1 VATRKYKVEE
11 KDDGGR
17 IYHLR
22 NDVRLQVDASRNDQ
36 VAVLMWREAPDT
48 EKAEPDGG
56 DLYKSG
62 FRNKYIERNAPRIF
76 ADVQPKTEDA
86 EEERK
91 ANAERWKT
99 CLSELREDLENIAV
113 LLRTSTVAGQSILQQ
128 MAAASKKKRDVTE
141 RLLRYGRNGATYYHT
156 PDRQPFAAVK
166 VADHHEHYRVTDEEF
181 SDWLEQ
187 EYWTGEEQR
196 LAAQNTGA
204 LQPVSGQEPLP
215 DVVRDRDLADAIRSL
230 RGLARFKGE
239 EHEVYRRV
247 TRHEGKVYIDICDE
261 EWRIIEVDA
270 DDWRIIAGDEAPVRF
285 SRKPGMLAMTEPVKG
300 GTLQPLRDLLHLGE
314 MGEGKQGERN
324 WRLIVPWLVQ
334 ALSPDGAYGIL
345 TIIGT
350 NGSGK
355 TDLQWILRYLTD
367 PNTHPLRGKP
377 EGVTDLFI
385 AANNSWLVSLE
396 NMDKVPPWLSDALC
410 MICTMGSYG
419 LRKKYS
425 DDRETLFNS
434 RRPIV
439 VNGIG
444 DILQHADLLD
454 RAAIVRVPT
463 LSGTGKRRDDD
474 LVFDRAKE
482 IAPGVLG
489 ALLELLSNYLKVKD
503 DLGYPDTRM
512 ISYARIGIA
521 CSKKLGWNTEEVPE
535 AFLSAYTESK
545 LDATSIVLEKY
556 PVVAV
561 LSRFAETWSKDDQYE
576 GTAQELYAELNKMAG
591 DHLKQSENWPAGAAQ
606 LGQQLNSIEGE
617 LRKVGVVVEQKTV
630 HGTRY
635 RRVYKDGQRS

>member
-1 VATRKYKVEE
+1 
-11 KDDGGR
+11 
-17 IYHLR
+17 
-22 NDVRLQVDASRNDQ
+22 
-36 VAVLMWREAPDT
+36 
-48 EKAEPDGG
+48 
-56 DLYKSG
+56 
-62 FRNKYIERNAPRIF
+62 
-76 ADVQPKTEDA
+76 
-86 EEERK
+86 
-91 ANAERWKT
+91 
-99 CLSELREDLENIAV
+99 
-113 LLRTSTVAGQSILQQ
+113 
-128 MAAASKKKRDVTE
+128 
-141 RLLRYGRNGATYYHT
+141 
-156 PDRQPFAAVK
+156 
-166 VADHHEHYRVTDEEF
+166 
-181 SDWLEQ
+181 
-187 EYWTGEEQR
+187 
-196 LAAQNTGA
+196 
-204 LQPVSGQEPLP
+204 
-215 DVVRDRDLADAIRSL
+215 
-230 RGLARFKGE
+230 
-239 EHEVYRRV
+239 
-247 TRHEGKVYIDICDE
+247 
-261 EWRIIEVDA
+261 
-270 DDWRIIAGDEAPVRF
+270 
-285 SRKPGMLAMTEPVKG
+285 
-300 GTLQPLRDLLHLGE
+300 
-314 MGEGKQGERN
+314 
-324 WRLIVPWLVQ
+324 LIVPWLVQ